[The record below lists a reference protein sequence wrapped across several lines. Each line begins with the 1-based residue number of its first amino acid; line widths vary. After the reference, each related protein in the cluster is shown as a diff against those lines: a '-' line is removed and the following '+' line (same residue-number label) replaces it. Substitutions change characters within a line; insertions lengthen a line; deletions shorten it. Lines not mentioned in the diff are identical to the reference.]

1 MDTKKARE
9 LKIRRFAFPLTRRD
23 RSSLPLAALV
33 VAATTIAAPAIPG
46 DALPANPAVTSGNVA
61 YTRAGNT
68 LTASQTS
75 QFAATTW
82 SSFSIGKDAAVV
94 IHTPGPNSISLNRV
108 SGADG
113 TRISGKLT
121 SNGRVFLSNPNGVV
135 FTQGAKVETAAL
147 LATSLE
153 IAETTSDGPKFR
165 LTGLA
170 TGQVI
175 NEGTITTGEGG
186 FVFLAA
192 AKVTNRGILTS
203 PGGSIVLAAG
213 QEIDLT
219 LGGESGLTFTITKGA
234 LDALVAN
241 HDAIVADGGRVMLT
255 AKGADEAV
263 SAVVNNTGTIAA
275 RTVRNVAGKIYL
287 LADDTTQVD
296 GSLDASAPHG
306 GPGGFIETS
315 AQRVQV
321 AATARIDTSSVQG
334 AFGTWLIDPTDF
346 TITEG
351 SAPLSGAGIG
361 ASVLSNA
368 LGSNN
373 VIISAALLGGTGI
386 SDIHVNAPVAWSSP
400 TKLTLS
406 ANNNIYINAPVTVT
420 NAGGSL
426 SLEYGLG
433 AVSAGNLSDYY
444 AKAPVNLPAGNTFT
458 TKLGSDGLTNSY
470 LVITQLG
477 TWGDTSGTTL
487 QGLQPYLNTYP
498 PYRYVALGADIDASP
513 TSNWD
518 SGRGFAPLDSAS
530 MLEFAGLGHRIDNL
544 TISRPSTTTVGFFG
558 QADAIFKDLG
568 ITNSYIS
575 GRTNVGAIAGFGSGA
590 FINCYTSNCRIVSSG
605 GSNVNTGGIAG
616 TARYVSDS
624 YSENADIWA
633 YAGTRAGGIV
643 GSTYVPVAVGGKMGD
658 LPSDLIERC
667 WSSGIIHGSD
677 QLGGIIGTNFGHV
690 ADSYSVA
697 YVYSDYT
704 GRYDV
709 GGIIGQNWYG
719 SASGCH
725 STFNIYGTS
734 QSSLGATPFYSCYAA
749 YQSTQFG
756 GSGVTAFGNGNE
768 RVQASYAN
776 FDFTNT
782 WWMKEGS
789 TRPMLRSER
798 RNYIRNSHEL
808 QLAALS
814 PGGSY
819 HLLYDLDLTNELIDN
834 LAYYRNIW
842 SGKGFVPIGDAT
854 AGFSG
859 TFDGEGKTIN
869 ALTIETPTESN
880 VGLFGMVVG
889 GTIRN
894 ITLTNASVSGNAAV
908 GQLVGMNDGG
918 TISQGHANGVSTGS
932 LHVGGLVGG
941 AYGNSLITDSSSTG
955 TVNNSGSRAGGL
967 VGENF
972 SSTSSIRRSYSTSTV
987 NGSWLVGGLVGYLVG
1002 DVSDSYARGNV
1013 NGGTDAGGLIGRIDG
1028 GTVSRVYS
1036 RGRVSG
1042 TSGLGGLVGVRV
1054 GPSTF
1059 NDAYW
1064 ELESSYQA
1072 NSAAGTSFTYS
1083 RKARH
1088 STYAGFDFVNTW
1100 GISVNLSYQD
1110 TYPELRSQADAQYLQ
1125 TPIFV
1130 KANPGTSVYG
1140 ESPAISFGVYYQPD
1154 GSGQPV
1160 SGATI
1165 SGTPSWTGGPSS
1177 TTAAGTYSM
1186 TYGSGLSITFSSGY
1200 YAILAENPTTWEVSR
1215 RPIALSA
1222 ITASKTYGNA
1232 DPTLAFGVQSTAPGV
1247 GLANTDTITG
1257 SLVRSSGES
1266 VGTRTINQGTLNVS
1280 TPGNYDVTFQP
1291 ADLTISRRAITLAA
1305 QSVAKAYGDADPTIA
1320 VSIAGGSL
1328 GTVTVSDTLGDVTG
1342 PLSRAPGENVGAY
1355 AIYLGAGVNAANYD
1369 ITFQPANLSI
1379 SRRAITLAAQSV
1391 AKAYGDADPALA
1403 ASIAAG
1409 SLGAVTVGDT
1419 LGDVTGPLS
1428 RAPGET
1434 VGTYAIS
1441 LGAGVNAA
1449 NYDITFQPA
1458 DLTISRR
1465 AITLAAQGFAKIY
1478 GDADPTLAVSI
1489 AAGSLGAVTV
1499 SDTLGDVSGTLSRAP
1514 GENVGAYAISLG
1526 AGVNAANYDITFQ
1539 PANLSISRR
1548 AITLAAQS
1556 VAKAY
1561 GDADPALAA
1570 SIAAGSLG
1578 AVTVGDTLGDVTGPL
1593 SRAPGETVGT
1603 YAISLGAGVNA
1614 ANYDITFQP
1623 ANLSISRRAI
1633 TVAALAASKTS
1644 GDPDPTLSYTLIG
1657 TLGPLPLSGSL
1668 SRQPGEFAGTYAILR
1683 GGLTN
1688 LDNPNYDISFVSAD
1702 FQIELDTSFHHGLV
1716 DLGKTIPTFRKPKGP
1731 SLLPSRAFIPNEA
1744 AMYASDGDTSPDK
1757 LTPGDISPAALNS
1770 TSPIEVLDGGVRLPA
1785 GHKQLFYLKKK

>member
-23 RSSLPLAALV
+23 RSRLPLAALV
-33 VAATTIAAPAIPG
+33 VAATAIAAPAMPG
-46 DALPANPAVTSGNVA
+46 NALPANPAVTSGNVA

-113 TRISGKLT
+113 TRISGILT
-121 SNGRVFLSNPNGVV
+121 SNGKVFLSNPNGVV

-153 IAETTSDGPKFR
+153 IAETEGDGSKFR
-165 LTGLA
+165 LTGLT

-192 AKVTNRGILTS
+192 AKVTNRGTLTS
-203 PGGSIVLAAG
+203 QGGSIVLAAG

-219 LGGESGLTFTITKGA
+219 LGGESGLTFTITQGA

-241 HDAIVADGGRVMLT
+241 HDAIVTDGGRVMLT
-255 AKGADEAV
+255 AKGADEAAN
-263 SAVVNNTGTIAA
+263 AVVNNTGTIAA
-275 RTVRNVAGKIYL
+275 RTVRNVAGRIYL
-287 LADDTTQVD
+287 LADDSAQVD
-296 GSLDASAPHG
+296 GSLDASAPQG

-334 AFGTWLIDPTDF
+334 SFGTWLIDPTDF
-346 TITEG
+346 TIADG

-373 VIISAALLGGTGI
+373 VIISAALLGGTTI
-386 SDIHVNAPVAWSSP
+386 SDIHVNAPVAWSTP

-406 ANNNIYINAPVTVT
+406 ANNNIYINAPITVT

-433 AVSAGNLSDYY
+433 AVAAGNLSDYY

-487 QGLQPYLNTYP
+487 QGAQSYMDSFLTSNPYTQSFI
-498 PYRYVALGADIDASP
+498 ALGADIDASP
-513 TSNWD
+513 TRTWD
-518 SGRGFAPLDSAS
+518 SNRGFLPLNSSTLA
-530 MLEFAGLGHRIDNL
+530 EFAGLGHRVDGL
-544 TISRPSTTTVGFFG
+544 HVSRTSSDAGLFG
-558 QADAIFKDLG
+558 SASAIFKDIG
-568 ITNSYIS
+568 ITNAYIS
-575 GRTNVGAIAGFGSGA
+575 GGSGVGTIAGNGAYSA
-590 FINCYTSNCRIVSSG
+590 FINCYSSNCKVISSASGPGNG
-605 GSNVNTGGIAG
+605 GTGGVAG
-616 TARYVSDS
+616 SARYVASC
-624 YSENADIWA
+624 YAENVEVWA
-633 YAGTRAGGIV
+633 LNGGYIVGGIT
-643 GSTYVPVAVGGKMGD
+643 GRTANYSLGGKLGD
-658 LPSDLIERC
+658 LTPDLIKNS
-667 WSSGIIHGSD
+667 WSSGIVRGGN
-677 QLGGIIGTNFGHV
+677 QLGGIIGRNNGHV
-690 ADSYSVA
+690 ENSYSTA
-697 YVYSDYT
+697 YVFSDYT
-704 GRYDV
+704 GSYDV

-734 QSSLGATPFYSCYAA
+734 NHYYNVTPFYSCYAA
-749 YQSTQFG
+749 YQQFG
-756 GSGVTAFGNGNE
+756 GAGVTVIGNGNE
-768 RVQASYAN
+768 RIQASYAN
-776 FDFTNT
+776 FDFANT

-789 TRPMLRSER
+789 TRPMLRSEQ

-808 QLAALS
+808 QLAAVN

-819 HLLYDLDLTNELIDN
+819 HLLYDIDLTNELIDN

-842 SGKGFVPIGDAT
+842 GGKGFVPIGDAS

-869 ALTIETPTESN
+869 SLTIDTPTESN
-880 VGLFGMVVG
+880 VGLFGMVAG
-889 GTIRN
+889 GNIRN

-918 TISQGHANGVSTGS
+918 TVSQGHANGVSTGN

-1002 DVSDSYARGNV
+1002 DVSDSYARGDV

-1042 TSGLGGLVGVRV
+1042 ASGLGGLVGVRV

-1059 NDAYW
+1059 NHAYW
-1064 ELESSYQA
+1064 ELESSYQS

-1200 YAILAENPTTWEVSR
+1200 YAILAETPTTWEVSR
-1215 RPIALSA
+1215 RPITLSA

-1232 DPTLAFGVQSTAPGV
+1232 DPALAFGVQSTAPGV

-1320 VSIAGGSL
+1320 VSIAAGSL
-1328 GTVTVSDTLGDVTG
+1328 GAVTVGDTLSDVTG
-1342 PLSRAPGENVGAY
+1342 TISRAPGENVGTY
-1355 AIYLGAGVNAANYD
+1355 AISLGAGVNAANYD
-1369 ITFQPANLSI
+1369 ITFQPGDLSI

-1391 AKAYGDADPALA
+1391 AKAYGDADP
-1403 ASIAAG
+1403 
-1409 SLGAVTVGDT
+1409 
-1419 LGDVTGPLS
+1419 
-1428 RAPGET
+1428 
-1434 VGTYAIS
+1434 
-1441 LGAGVNAA
+1441 
-1449 NYDITFQPA
+1449 
-1458 DLTISRR
+1458 
-1465 AITLAAQGFAKIY
+1465 
-1478 GDADPTLAVSI
+1478 TLAVSI

-1499 SDTLGDVSGTLSRAP
+1499 SDALSDVTGALSRAP
-1514 GENVGAYAISLG
+1514 GEN
-1526 AGVNAANYDITFQ
+1526 
-1539 PANLSISRR
+1539 
-1548 AITLAAQS
+1548 
-1556 VAKAY
+1556 
-1561 GDADPALAA
+1561 
-1570 SIAAGSLG
+1570 
-1578 AVTVGDTLGDVTGPL
+1578 
-1593 SRAPGETVGT
+1593 VGT

-1644 GDPDPTLSYTLIG
+1644 GDPDPTLNYTLIG

-1688 LDNPNYDISFVSAD
+1688 LDNPNYDISFISAD

-1731 SLLPSRAFIPNEA
+1731 SLLPSSAFIPNEA